1 MRDTI
6 LKWGLI
12 FAIAAIVMTILS
24 RFVLGTDPA
33 KMNTLTSIIVGV
45 ISVAVSVACLVMALR
60 EVKQNE
66 SGYLTYGR
74 GVKVGFLTCLA
85 AGFVVSVFTYFYNG
99 YIDDSQIKTTQN
111 MIREK
116 NEEIFDKNPNM
127 TEKEKEKIE
136 SYQMMMTSPGG
147 MAISGF
153 FGYAIFGII
162 LSLIVSAFIK
172 NNPPEGWIPGIS
184 DSLYKDQDNP

>member
-24 RFVLGTDPA
+24 RFIVGTDP
-33 KMNTLTSIIVGV
+33 KNMDILTSIIVGA
-45 ISVAVSVACLVMALR
+45 ISIGVSAACLVMALK
-60 EVKQNE
+60 EIKQNE

-85 AGFVVSVFTYFYNG
+85 AGFVMSVFTYFYNG
-99 YIDDSQIKTTQN
+99 YIDDSQIKATQS

-127 TEKEKEKIE
+127 TEKEKERIE
-136 SYQMMMTSPGG
+136 SYQMTMTSPGG

-153 FGYAIFGII
+153 FGYAILGII
-162 LSLIVSAFIK
+162 LALIVSAFLK

-184 DSLYKDQDNP
+184 DSPNKEQDNP